1 MNYRV
6 TYQLPDYNKYL
17 FYDVDADSP
26 QEAEKIFKALMPSAK
41 IKGQPQKEQERS
53 EETFMG

>member
-1 MNYRV
+1 MNFRV

-26 QEAEKIFKALMPSAK
+26 QEAERIFTALMPSAK
-41 IKGQPQKEQERS
+41 IKGQPQKAK
-53 EETFMG
+53 TK

>member
-1 MNYRV
+1 MIYRV

-26 QEAEKIFKALMPSAK
+26 QEAERIFKAIMPSAK
-41 IKGQPQKEQERS
+41 IKGQPQKAKKK
-53 EETFMG
+53 